1 MNDGTVLWL
10 VVAAVIIAAVL
21 FIIMRFMPYSA
32 NIDKEKYQSRWLE
45 IEHCLNPG
53 SRDSQYMAILKA
65 DKLLDQVL
73 RDTGSRGQTMGE
85 RMKSRQ
91 NAWSN
96 ANAVWAAHKI
106 RNQIAHDE
114 NVQLSETTV
123 RRALASFKQA
133 LKDLGAM

>member
-1 MNDGTVLWL
+1 MIDGTVLWL

-45 IEHCLNPG
+45 IEHGLNPG

-133 LKDLGAM
+133 LKDLGAL

>member
-1 MNDGTVLWL
+1 MIDGTVLWL
-10 VVAAVIIAAVL
+10 VVAAVIIAVVL

-45 IEHCLNPG
+45 IEHGLNPG

-73 RDTGSRGQTMGE
+73 RDTGSKGQTMGE

>member
-1 MNDGTVLWL
+1 MIDGTVLWL

-45 IEHCLNPG
+45 IEHGLNPG

-96 ANAVWAAHKI
+96 TNAVWAAHKI

>member
-1 MNDGTVLWL
+1 MIDGTVLWL

-45 IEHCLNPG
+45 IEHGLNPG

-73 RDTGSRGQTMGE
+73 RETGSRGQTMGE
-85 RMKSRQ
+85 RMKSRH
-91 NAWSN
+91 NAWSI
-96 ANAVWAAHKI
+96 ANVGWAAHKI

>member
-1 MNDGTVLWL
+1 MIDGTVLWL

-21 FIIMRFMPYSA
+21 FIIMRFMPYAA

-45 IEHCLNPG
+45 IEHGLNPG

-73 RDTGSRGQTMGE
+73 RDTGSKGQTMGE

>member
-1 MNDGTVLWL
+1 
-10 VVAAVIIAAVL
+10 
-21 FIIMRFMPYSA
+21 
-32 NIDKEKYQSRWLE
+32 
-45 IEHCLNPG
+45 
-53 SRDSQYMAILKA
+53 MAILKA

-73 RDTGSRGQTMGE
+73 RDTGSKGQTMGE

>member
-1 MNDGTVLWL
+1 MIDGTVLWL

-45 IEHCLNPG
+45 IEHGLNPG

>member
-1 MNDGTVLWL
+1 MMDGTVLWR

-45 IEHCLNPG
+45 IEHGLNPG

-73 RDTGSRGQTMGE
+73 RETGSRGQTMGE

>member
-1 MNDGTVLWL
+1 MIDGTVLWL

-32 NIDKEKYQSRWLE
+32 NIVKEKYQSRWLE
-45 IEHCLNPG
+45 IEHGLNPG

-73 RDTGSRGQTMGE
+73 RDTGSKGQTMGE

-96 ANAVWAAHKI
+96 TNAVWAAHKI

>member
-1 MNDGTVLWL
+1 MIDGTVLWL

-45 IEHCLNPG
+45 IEHGLNPG

-73 RDTGSRGQTMGE
+73 RDTGSKGQTMGE

-96 ANAVWAAHKI
+96 ANAVWAGHKI

>member
-1 MNDGTVLWL
+1 MIDGTVLWL

-45 IEHCLNPG
+45 IEHGLNPG

-73 RDTGSRGQTMGE
+73 RETGSRGQTMGE

>member
-1 MNDGTVLWL
+1 MIDGTVLWL

-45 IEHCLNPG
+45 IEHGLKPG

>member
-1 MNDGTVLWL
+1 MIDGTVLWL

-45 IEHCLNPG
+45 IEHGLNPG
-53 SRDSQYMAILKA
+53 NRDSQYMAILKA

-73 RDTGSRGQTMGE
+73 RDTGSKGQTMGE

-96 ANAVWAAHKI
+96 TNAVWAAHKI

>member
-1 MNDGTVLWL
+1 MIDGTVLWL

-45 IEHCLNPG
+45 IEHGLNPG

-73 RDTGSRGQTMGE
+73 RDTGSKGQTMGE

-96 ANAVWAAHKI
+96 TNAVWAAHKI

>member
-1 MNDGTVLWL
+1 MIDGTVLWL

-45 IEHCLNPG
+45 IEHGLNPG

-96 ANAVWAAHKI
+96 ADAVWAAHKI

>member
-1 MNDGTVLWL
+1 MIDGTVLWL

-45 IEHCLNPG
+45 IEHGLNPG

-73 RDTGSRGQTMGE
+73 RDTGSRGQTMSE

>member
-1 MNDGTVLWL
+1 MIDGTVLWL

-45 IEHCLNPG
+45 IEHGLNPG
-53 SRDSQYMAILKA
+53 SWDSQYMAILKA